1 MNWKRAFYVTAAVGA
16 PFIALLAFGMTRDP
30 RTIPSPLPGRQAP
43 VFAREVFSPGGD
55 AAQKLNVGDTV
66 RLADQRG
73 RVVVLNFWASWC
85 LECQRE
91 HLDLTQTSQKYAN
104 RNVKFFGVLYNDKEA
119 NGLRWIEDMG
129 GQAYP
134 ALSDPGARLAI
145 DYGLYG
151 VPETFV
157 IDQRGVVARKFIG
170 GVYSDSLSKL
180 LDSLLVTSSSPS
192 GPSAD
197 TALRRALPDTKSDP
211 KTDPKAD
218 AKP

>member
-1 MNWKRAFYVTAAVGA
+1 VNWKRAFYITAAIGA

-30 RTIPSPLPGRQAP
+30 RSIPSPLPGRTAP
-43 VFAREVFSPGGD
+43 EFSRQVFAPGAD
-55 AAQKLNVGDTV
+55 AQLRLKVGDTV
-66 RLADQRG
+66 RLADHRG
-73 RVVVLNFWASWC
+73 QVVVLNFWASWC

-91 HLDLTQTSQKYAN
+91 HLDLSQTSQKYAS
-104 RNVKFFGVLYNDKEA
+104 RGDVKFYGVLYNDKEV

-180 LDSLLVTSSSPS
+180 LDSLLVAKAPVSGS
-192 GPSAD
+192 GPAD
-197 TALRRALPDTKSDP
+197 SALRRSVPDG
-211 KTDPKAD
+211 KTEV
-218 AKP
+218 KP